1 METALGGLFSG
12 FRHPQTLF
20 GMPTEPDNHTP
31 LPICFYMKYSYV
43 RKGDTPPWYD
53 FLWVSEECPRLVGR
67 RNVPDRYGS
76 GGRRNNERKGL
87 CGMNIQKAKVTS
99 KGQLTLPKSIRDRLN
114 LEKGSYIAIY
124 LEKDQLV
131 MKKVN
136 PKKPLSD
143 ADPIWDLV
151 GMFHDGCEGQET
163 PRENRVENKV
173 TPFREASKWKQ
184 S

>member
-1 METALGGLFSG
+1 
-12 FRHPQTLF
+12 
-20 GMPTEPDNHTP
+20 
-31 LPICFYMKYSYV
+31 
-43 RKGDTPPWYD
+43 
-53 FLWVSEECPRLVGR
+53 
-67 RNVPDRYGS
+67 
-76 GGRRNNERKGL
+76 
-87 CGMNIQKAKVTS
+87 MNIQKAKVTS